1 MNSALFL
8 DRDGVIN
15 IDHGY
20 VHKKENFH
28 FIDNIFD
35 LVTHAKNLG
44 YLVIIVTNQAG
55 IAKGIYTEQD
65 FQILMS
71 WVSQQFKC
79 NHGKIDKT
87 YFCPFHKDGVIKK
100 YAKNSPD
107 RKPEPGMIIK
117 ACKEFNIDPK
127 KSVLVG
133 NKLSDIEA
141 ANSSFIGKSIYFG
154 NDECNEAYTSTSN
167 LSDIKKELIF

>member
-44 YLVIIVTNQAG
+44 HLVIIVTNQAG

-65 FQILMS
+65 FQTLMS
-71 WVSQQFKC
+71 WVSRQFIC

-87 YFCPFHKDGVIKK
+87 YFCPFHKDGIIKK

-154 NDECNEAYTSTSN
+154 DDECKEAYASTSN
-167 LSDIKKELIF
+167 LLDIKKELIF